1 MKYFGIDWLAMMLT
15 FLAIW
20 QMGNKNRIGF
30 ILMMSGNLAWAS
42 IGFLMGSYAMIIANV
57 IFCSMNIWAFIKWST
72 PVKSSSEQSI

>member
-1 MKYFGIDWLAMMLT
+1 MFELKYYGIDWLAMMLT

-42 IGFLMGSYAMIIANV
+42 IGFLTGSYAMIY
-57 IFCSMNIWAFIKWST
+57 C
-72 PVKSSSEQSI
+72 